1 MTGCS
6 GVTDYRI
13 ILNNDYYIAKTSA
26 NNAKIFKIEDKDI
39 TGRAPSIPVYN
50 KENDEE
56 YETRTCC
63 GICGAPVEVDLG
75 DYPYEIVEE
84 ERIVKKIEPLPGEG
98 PRILIYKGREIAAVV
113 NLEYDETI
121 IGRQSINSI
130 PDIDMTSIDEDRN
143 VSRQHAMI
151 YKEDGNFYLR
161 KLSASNA
168 LHVNT
173 EPVIDEDVKLNDG
186 DMIVL
191 SRKYGLQFIAQ

>member
-1 MTGCS
+1 ME
-6 GVTDYRI
+6 
-13 ILNNDYYIAKTSA
+13 K
-26 NNAKIFKIEDKDI
+26 KICIKNSCGKIY
-39 TGRAPSIPVYN
+39 TP
-50 KENDEE
+50 ENDEE

-84 ERIVKKIEPLPGEG
+84 ERIVKKIESLPGEG
-98 PRILIYKGREIAAVV
+98 PRILIYKGREIAEVV

-161 KLSASNA
+161 KLSALILYITYVKISYFHLKIHHIHK
-168 LHVNT
+168 LH
-173 EPVIDEDVKLNDG
+173 PSVIHR
-186 DMIVL
+186 MIIV
-191 SRKYGLQFIAQ
+191 I

>member
-1 MTGCS
+1 MNLFFLSVYTPIFTVW
-6 GVTDYRI
+6 GVLFLFILVIMARYVMVNTQLRRLKRI
-13 ILNNDYYIAKTSA
+13 LYGEDNPISA
-26 NNAKIFKIEDKDI
+26 M
-39 TGRAPSIPVYN
+39 
-50 KENDEE
+50 
-56 YETRTCC
+56 
-63 GICGAPVEVDLG
+63 
-75 DYPYEIVEE
+75 
-84 ERIVKKIEPLPGEG
+84 ERIVKKIEPLPGQG
-98 PRILIYKGREIAAVV
+98 PRVIIYKGREIAAVV

-121 IGRQSINSI
+121 IGRQSINST

>member
-1 MTGCS
+1 M
-6 GVTDYRI
+6 
-13 ILNNDYYIAKTSA
+13 
-26 NNAKIFKIEDKDI
+26 
-39 TGRAPSIPVYN
+39 
-50 KENDEE
+50 
-56 YETRTCC
+56 
-63 GICGAPVEVDLG
+63 EVDLG

-84 ERIVKKIEPLPGEG
+84 ERIVKKIEPLPGQG
-98 PRILIYKGREIAAVV
+98 PRVIIYKGREIAAVV

-121 IGRQSINSI
+121 IGRQSINST
-130 PDIDMTSIDEDRN
+130 PDIEDRN

>member
-1 MTGCS
+1 ME
-6 GVTDYRI
+6 
-13 ILNNDYYIAKTSA
+13 K
-26 NNAKIFKIEDKDI
+26 KICIKNSCGKIY
-39 TGRAPSIPVYN
+39 TP
-50 KENDEE
+50 ENDVE

>member
-1 MTGCS
+1 
-6 GVTDYRI
+6 
-13 ILNNDYYIAKTSA
+13 
-26 NNAKIFKIEDKDI
+26 
-39 TGRAPSIPVYN
+39 
-50 KENDEE
+50 
-56 YETRTCC
+56 
-63 GICGAPVEVDLG
+63 
-75 DYPYEIVEE
+75 
-84 ERIVKKIEPLPGEG
+84 
-98 PRILIYKGREIAAVV
+98 
-113 NLEYDETI
+113 
-121 IGRQSINSI
+121 
-130 PDIDMTSIDEDRN
+130 MTSIDEDRN

>member
-1 MTGCS
+1 ME
-6 GVTDYRI
+6 
-13 ILNNDYYIAKTSA
+13 K
-26 NNAKIFKIEDKDI
+26 KICIKNSCGKIY
-39 TGRAPSIPVYN
+39 TP
-50 KENDEE
+50 ENDEE
-56 YETRTCC
+56 YEARTCC

-84 ERIVKKIEPLPGEG
+84 ERIVKKIEPLPGQG
-98 PRILIYKGREIAAVV
+98 PRVIIYKGREIAAVV

-121 IGRQSINSI
+121 IGRQSINST

-191 SRKYGLQFIAQ
+191 SRKYGLHFIAQ

>member
-1 MTGCS
+1 ME
-6 GVTDYRI
+6 
-13 ILNNDYYIAKTSA
+13 K
-26 NNAKIFKIEDKDI
+26 KICIKNSCGKIY
-39 TGRAPSIPVYN
+39 TP
-50 KENDEE
+50 ENDEE

-63 GICGAPVEVDLG
+63 GPVEVDLG

>member
-1 MTGCS
+1 ME
-6 GVTDYRI
+6 
-13 ILNNDYYIAKTSA
+13 K
-26 NNAKIFKIEDKDI
+26 KICIKNSCGKIY
-39 TGRAPSIPVYN
+39 TP
-50 KENDEE
+50 ENDEE

-84 ERIVKKIEPLPGEG
+84 ERIIKKIEPFPGEG
-98 PRILIYKGREIAAVV
+98 PRILIYKGREIVAVV